1 MMLLT
6 RNWWLVVLRG
16 LLAILFGLTAFF
28 WPGLTWLVLVLMFG
42 VYAMVDGAF
51 AMLSGL
57 VSSKYSPRWWVF
69 LLEGLVSVAAGVVA
83 LLRPGLA
90 GFALILV
97 IAAWAILTGIL
108 EIAAAIPLRREISNE
123 WMLGFG
129 GFVSIVFGFLVLFQ
143 PATGGLV
150 ITLMIGA
157 YALIF
162 GILLVALGLRLRK
175 MDIRPGSGSR
185 DREPMEMAR

>member
-28 WPGLTWLVLVLMFG
+28 WPGLTWLVLVFMFG

-69 LLEGLVSVAAGVVA
+69 LLEGLVSVAAGVIA
-83 LLRPGLA
+83 LMRPGLA

-108 EIAAAIPLRREISNE
+108 EIAAAIRLRREISNE

-143 PATGGLV
+143 PETGGLV

-175 MDIRPGSGSR
+175 LDVRPGSSR
-185 DREPMEMAR
+185 DGEPIEMAR

>member
-16 LLAILFGLTAFF
+16 LLAILFGLTAFL

-42 VYAMVDGAF
+42 VYATVDGAF
-51 AMLSGL
+51 AMMSGL

-69 LLEGLVSVAAGVVA
+69 LLEGLVSVAAGAIA
-83 LLRPGLA
+83 LIRPGLA

-97 IAAWAILTGIL
+97 IAVWAILTGIL
-108 EIAAAIPLRREISNE
+108 EIAAAIRLRREISNE

-150 ITLMIGA
+150 ITLMVGA

-175 MDIRPGSGSR
+175 LDIRPGSR

>member
-16 LLAILFGLTAFF
+16 VLAILFGLTAFF
-28 WPGLTWLVLVLMFG
+28 WPNLTWLVLVLMFG
-42 VYAMVDGAF
+42 VYALVDGAF

-83 LLRPGLA
+83 LVRPGLA

-97 IAAWAILTGIL
+97 IGAWAILTGIL
-108 EIAAAIPLRREISNE
+108 EIAAAIRLRREISNE

-129 GFVSIVFGFLVLFQ
+129 GFVSLVFGFLVLFQ
-143 PATGGLV
+143 PAAGGLV

-175 MDIRPGSGSR
+175 LDVRPGSSR
-185 DREPMEMAR
+185 DREPMEIAR

>member
-42 VYAMVDGAF
+42 VYALVDGAF

-83 LLRPGLA
+83 LVSPGLA

-108 EIAAAIPLRREISNE
+108 EIAAAIRLRREISNE

-129 GFVSIVFGFLVLFQ
+129 GFVSLVFGFLVLFQ
-143 PATGGLV
+143 PLTGGLV

-162 GILLVALGLRLRK
+162 GILLVALGLRLRRL
-175 MDIRPGSGSR
+175 DVRTGSRR

>member
-42 VYAMVDGAF
+42 VYALVDGAF

-83 LLRPGLA
+83 LVSPGLA

-108 EIAAAIPLRREISNE
+108 EITAAIRLRREISNE

-129 GFVSIVFGFLVLFQ
+129 GFVSLVFGFLVLFQ
-143 PATGGLV
+143 PLTGGLV

-162 GILLVALGLRLRK
+162 GILLVALGLRLRRL
-175 MDIRPGSGSR
+175 DVRTGSRR

>member
-16 LLAILFGLTAFF
+16 LLAILFGLAAFF

-42 VYAMVDGAF
+42 VYALVDGAF

-69 LLEGLVSVAAGVVA
+69 LLEGLVSVAAGVIA
-83 LLRPGLA
+83 LVRPGLA

-108 EIAAAIPLRREISNE
+108 EIAAAIRLRREISNE

-129 GFVSIVFGFLVLFQ
+129 GFVSLVFEFLVLFQ

-175 MDIRPGSGSR
+175 LDVRPGSSR